1 MLNVLKIRE
10 KLRNFYIEDNHYGDL
25 ASGIFD
31 NDAGGTATLFAKS
44 DGIFCGGLII
54 EEGFNLVD
62 QKISVEL
69 LFDDGTEIRKGD
81 EIARIHGNVRSIL
94 TSERFVLNMV
104 QRMSGIATMTKKLND
119 IIADTDA
126 TVTDTRKTT
135 PGLGE
140 FEKYA
145 VTTGGGKNHRRTL
158 NDGIML
164 KDNHI
169 SFMGSM
175 TRAVERARAIQGPM
189 DKIEVEIEDDLMLE
203 EAIRNKVDIIMFDNC
218 SPEWIKA
225 HIGKVPEAIRTEA
238 SGGITEDTLRAY
250 AESGV
255 DYISVGAL
263 FHQQQA
269 LDFSLKVVY

>member
-1 MLNVLKIRE
+1 MNVLKIRE

-31 NDAGGTATLFAKS
+31 SDAVGTATLIAKS

-54 EEGFNLVD
+54 EEGFRLTG
-62 QKISVEL
+62 QKMTVEL
-69 LFDDGTEIRKGD
+69 LTADGTEIRKGD
-81 EIARIHGNVRSIL
+81 EIARIRGNVRAIL
-94 TSERFVLNMV
+94 TSERIVLNLV
-104 QRMSGIATMTKKLND
+104 QRMSGIATMTKRLND
-119 IIADTDA
+119 ITAGTEAVVI
-126 TVTDTRKTT
+126 DTRKTT
-135 PGLGE
+135 PGLGM

-145 VTTGGGKNHRRTL
+145 VTAGGGKNHRRTL

-175 TRAVERARAIQGPM
+175 TRAVERSREIQGPM
-189 DKIEVEIEDDLMLE
+189 DRIEVEIEDTRMLE
-203 EAIRNKVDIIMFDNC
+203 EAIRNEVDIIMFDNC

-225 HIGKVPEAIRTEA
+225 HIGKVPDTISTEA
-238 SGGITEDTLRAY
+238 SGGITEDGLRAY

-269 LDFSLKVVY
+269 LDISLKVVY

>member
-1 MLNVLKIRE
+1 MNSLLNVLKIRE

-81 EIARIHGNVRSIL
+81 EIARIHGDVRSIL
-94 TSERFVLNMV
+94 TSERFVHNMV
-104 QRMSGIATMTKKLND
+104 QSMYGMATMTK
-119 IIADTDA
+119 
-126 TVTDTRKTT
+126 
-135 PGLGE
+135 PGMGE

-203 EAIRNKVDIIMFDNC
+203 EAIRNKVDIIMF
-218 SPEWIKA
+218 
-225 HIGKVPEAIRTEA
+225 
-238 SGGITEDTLRAY
+238 
-250 AESGV
+250 
-255 DYISVGAL
+255 
-263 FHQQQA
+263 
-269 LDFSLKVVY
+269 

>member
-31 NDAGGTATLFAKS
+31 SGTWGTATLIAKS
-44 DGIFCGGLII
+44 DGVFCGGLII
-54 EEGFNLVD
+54 EEGFRLTDHKVT
-62 QKISVEL
+62 VEL
-69 LFDDGTEIRKGD
+69 FAADGTEIRNGD
-81 EIARIHGNVRSIL
+81 EIARIRGNVRSIL
-94 TSERFVLNMV
+94 TSERIVLNLV
-104 QRMSGIATMTKKLND
+104 QRMSGIATTTKRLND
-119 IIADTDA
+119 ITAGTEA
-126 TVTDTRKTT
+126 TVIDTRKTT
-135 PGLGE
+135 PGLGM

-145 VTTGGGKNHRRTL
+145 VTAGGGKNHRRTL

-175 TRAVERARAIQGPM
+175 TRAVERAKEIRGPM
-189 DKIEVEIEDDLMLE
+189 DRIEVEIEDARMLE
-203 EAIRNKVDIIMFDNC
+203 AAIRNKVDIIMFDNC

-225 HIGKVPEAIRTEA
+225 HIGKVPDTISTEA
-238 SGGITEDTLRAY
+238 SGGITENTLRAY

-255 DYISVGAL
+255 DYISIGAL

>member
-1 MLNVLKIRE
+1 MLKIRE

-31 NDAGGTATLFAKS
+31 SDARGTATLIAKS

-54 EEGFNLVD
+54 EEGFRLTGDKVT
-62 QKISVEL
+62 VEL
-69 LFDDGTEIRKGD
+69 FAADGTEIRNGD
-81 EIARIHGNVRSIL
+81 EIARIRGNVRSIL
-94 TSERFVLNMV
+94 TSERIVLNLV
-104 QRMSGIATMTKKLND
+104 QRMSGIATMTKRLND
-119 IIADTDA
+119 ITAGTEA
-126 TVTDTRKTT
+126 TVIDTRKTT
-135 PGLGE
+135 PGLGM

-145 VTTGGGKNHRRTL
+145 VTAGGGKNHRRTL

-175 TRAVERARAIQGPM
+175 TRAVERAREIRGPM
-189 DKIEVEIEDDLMLE
+189 DRIEVEIEDARMLE
-203 EAIRNKVDIIMFDNC
+203 AAITNKVDIIMFDNC
-218 SPEWIKA
+218 SPEWIKT
-225 HIGKVPEAIRTEA
+225 HIGKVPDTISTEA

-255 DYISVGAL
+255 DYISIGAL

>member
-10 KLRNFYIEDNHYGDL
+10 KLRSFYIEDNHYGDL

-31 NDAGGTATLFAKS
+31 SDARGTATLIAKS

-54 EEGFNLVD
+54 EEGFRLTGDKV
-62 QKISVEL
+62 SVEL
-69 LFDDGTEIRKGD
+69 FAADGTEIRNGD
-81 EIARIHGNVRSIL
+81 EIARIRGNVRSIL
-94 TSERFVLNMV
+94 TSERIVLNLV
-104 QRMSGIATMTKKLND
+104 QRMSGIATMTKRLND
-119 IIADTDA
+119 ITAGTEA
-126 TVTDTRKTT
+126 TVIDTRKTT
-135 PGLGE
+135 PGLGM

-145 VTTGGGKNHRRTL
+145 VTAGGGKNHRRTL

-175 TRAVERARAIQGPM
+175 TRAVERAREIRGPM
-189 DKIEVEIEDDLMLE
+189 DRIEVEIEDARMLE
-203 EAIRNKVDIIMFDNC
+203 AAITNKVDIIMFDNC
-218 SPEWIKA
+218 SPEWIKT
-225 HIGKVPEAIRTEA
+225 HIGKVPDTISTEA

-255 DYISVGAL
+255 DYISIGAL